1 MMLLDILLDKLL
13 PRDDDIKLLEQVSC
27 VVGLVAVVDDMI
39 HGHEH
44 R

>member
-1 MMLLDILLDKLL
+1 MLLDILLDILL
-13 PRDDDIKLLEQVSC
+13 REDDIKLLEQVSC